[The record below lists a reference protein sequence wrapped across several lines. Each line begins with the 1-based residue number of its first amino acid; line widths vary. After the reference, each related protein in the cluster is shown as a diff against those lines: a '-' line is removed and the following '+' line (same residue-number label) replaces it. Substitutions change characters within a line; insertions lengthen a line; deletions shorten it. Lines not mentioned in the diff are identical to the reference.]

1 MKRDLTLYLPV
12 QVLGIPGTL
21 DHHERRASQLLRAW
35 NREVKFGEFSSVQF
49 SCSDMSDSLRLHGLQ
64 HARLPCPL
72 PTPGVYSNSCP
83 LSRWCHPTI
92 SSSVVPFFS
101 CLQSFPASGSFLI
114 FLGKETKTRRTM
126 DIPPAWGSWTLHVRG
141 GYQWWE
147 RLCVCADP
155 SAKASDRLHFCTSWP
170 I

>member
-101 CLQSFPASGSFLI
+101 CLQSFPASGSSSESALCIRWPNNRSFSFSISPSNEYSGKDWIFVIWFPWGLTGLI
-114 FLGKETKTRRTM
+114 SLLSR
-126 DIPPAWGSWTLHVRG
+126 SV
-141 GYQWWE
+141 
-147 RLCVCADP
+147 
-155 SAKASDRLHFCTSWP
+155 
-170 I
+170 